1 MPTITL
7 TRSQARRFILAYHS
21 LWPPRSLSGKK
32 GILDYIRRVGC
43 IQFDPLDMAG
53 QNAELVLQ
61 SRVSDF
67 QPGML
72 RELLYQDR
80 QLLDGYDKNMA
91 IYPIEDWPYFNR
103 RRLAAQSELRSSEVV
118 QAITPQV
125 IEAIEARGPLSSL
138 DLDFN
143 QSVHWYWA
151 PTRLAR
157 AALESLYFAGKLVI
171 HRKIHTRKVYD
182 LAQRHITASLQ
193 NQPDPNPTEAEY
205 HDWYVL
211 RRIGSMGLLWNR
223 GSEGWLGVPA
233 KSAQR
238 TAVLKRL
245 MEQSKV
251 LEIAVEDFDVPLYM
265 RTQDRALLDEV
276 LNSYET
282 TTRMAFIAPLDNLM
296 WDRRLLEKFFGFY
309 YRWEVYTPPARRE
322 YGYYVIPVLYGDR
335 FVARFEPVR
344 NKKNGM
350 LTIKNWWWELG
361 VNPTDEMIAALKEC
375 LECFSTFLN
384 ITQINLNGRTVN
396 LAETGML
403 ATQLA
408 AIPPRS
414 DHEITK
420 C

>member
-1 MPTITL
+1 LPPITL
-7 TRSQARRFILAYHS
+7 TRAQARRFLLAYQA
-21 LWPPRSLSGKK
+21 LWPPRSLSGKE

-67 QPGML
+67 QSGML

-91 IYPIEDWPYFNR
+91 IYPIEDWPYFSR
-103 RRLAAQSELRSSEVV
+103 RRLAAQSELRSSDEV
-118 QAITPQV
+118 QAITPK
-125 IEAIEARGPLSSL
+125 IIAEIEARGPLSSL
-138 DLDFN
+138 DLDFD
-143 QSVHWYWA
+143 QTVHWYWA

-157 AALESLYFAGKLVI
+157 AALESMYFAGKLVI

-182 LAQRHITASLQ
+182 LAQRHIPESILQ
-193 NQPDPNPTEAEY
+193 SPDPNPSISEY
-205 HDWYVL
+205 QDWYVL

-223 GSEGWLGVPA
+223 GSECWLGVPA
-233 KSAQR
+233 NSTQRSAS
-238 TAVLKRL
+238 LKRL
-245 MEQSKV
+245 IEYGKV
-251 LEIAVEDFDVPLYM
+251 LEVNVEGIDPPLYM
-265 RTQDRALLDEV
+265 RIQDLKILDEI
-276 LNSYET
+276 LNSHDAIP
-282 TTRMAFIAPLDNLM
+282 RIAFIAPLDNLM
-296 WDRRLLEKFFGFY
+296 WDRRLLEALFGFY
-309 YRWEVYTPPARRE
+309 YRWEVYTPQARRE

-350 LTIKNWWWELG
+350 LTIKNWWWEPG
-361 VNPTDEMIAALKEC
+361 VNPSDEIIAAMREC
-375 LECFSTFLN
+375 LEYFFTFLN
-384 ITQINLNGRTVN
+384 ITQINFNGRTVN

-408 AIPPRS
+408 AMQPRS
-414 DHEITK
+414 EQ
-420 C
+420 